1 MSTRRS
7 SSSYLGVTN
16 GVAEVAFAV
25 GDAVHG
31 RGLGTIRLEELATM
45 AAANGVLQ
53 FQATVLAENEEM
65 LKVFRDSGF
74 EIRST
79 SERGVV
85 TVILSL
91 RPTAESVAAA
101 KRRHQPRCPRCRT
114 NDESALPQ

>member
-101 KRRHQPRCPRCRT
+101 KRRHQPMIATAARAA
-114 NDESALPQ
+114 ALKG